1 MGSKGSKPRKPSHS
15 EHLPKVGTPRENEIA
30 QKSARRAV
38 EENMSFGGRSES
50 SKANTVLGAI
60 GILAILGAI
69 GGLLL
74 LVLR

>member
-1 MGSKGSKPRKPSHS
+1 MGSKGSKARKPSHS
-15 EHLPKVGTPRENEIA
+15 QHLPKVGTPLENEIS

-38 EENMSFGGRSES
+38 EENMSFGGRPAS
-50 SKANTVLGAI
+50 SGANTILGAI
-60 GILAILGAI
+60 GIIAVLGAI